1 VNYLLSVVSPETL
14 GKEADIGE
22 LSEQPADGIEEED
35 KEETFHETVGED
47 VDKGMNEVQL
57 L

>member
-1 VNYLLSVVSPETL
+1 MNYLLSVVSPETL